1 MRNPSKREIPHE
13 KNKKNSARFL
23 DNERYFH
30 HFQEAKRPPRFQII
44 SFLRQDEEGVKISLS
59 PTLAHRRIFG
69 AGKQPNGG

>member
-30 HFQEAKRPPRFQII
+30 HFQEAKRPLRF
-44 SFLRQDEEGVKISLS
+44 
-59 PTLAHRRIFG
+59 
-69 AGKQPNGG
+69 

>member
-1 MRNPSKREIPHE
+1 MRKPRKRDSARE

-44 SFLRQDEEGVKISLS
+44 SFLRQDEGGVKINLS
-59 PTLAHRRIFG
+59 PTLIHRRIFG